1 MDKIKPIKVPLL
13 AEINVKDLWA
23 KYREMPEL
31 NRYLPDR
38 VPKGRQ
44 LDRTFFF
51 NIMNTVAPDTLRE
64 IIDHSLKVR
73 NVTDTELEKKETI
86 ELTEDWK

>member
-1 MDKIKPIKVPLL
+1 MQLYLPPYSNFNKDLLKKILNGSKGCFKLNEIKPIKVPLL
-13 AEINVKDLWA
+13 AELNVADIWR

-31 NRYLPDR
+31 NHFLPDR

-51 NIMNTVAPDTLRE
+51 NVMNTVVPN
-64 IIDHSLKVR
+64 ILK
-73 NVTDTELEKKETI
+73 
-86 ELTEDWK
+86 